1 MRDGCVCVTAYVR
14 GQAAHQEAGRRM
26 RERSQRLGG
35 MQLLSTFHQPLS
47 TYINFYEPY
56 QISINLYQ
64 ISINLL
70 PGPSGAKVLRAAGGG
85 GGSTPRGDG
94 GAQRSAQ
101 KPRAREGD
109 GHAVDERWCC
119 GRGLA
124 LIGVSV
130 CVSVCVCA
138 CLRALHIFVDVY
150 MGGIMI
156 CSCIVMALSH
166 ERDNGQRM
174 RPLHHLCVRE
184 SACVSVCV

>member
-1 MRDGCVCVTAYVR
+1 MCVTAYVR

-47 TYINFYEPY
+47 TYIIFYEPY

-109 GHAVDERWCC
+109 GHVEDDRCC
-119 GRGLA
+119 RVRGLA
-124 LIGVSV
+124 LICV
-130 CVSVCVCA
+130 CVCVCVCVCA
-138 CLRALHIFVDVY
+138 CVCALHLCRCLHGRDYDLQLYCHGFV
-150 MGGIMI
+150 
-156 CSCIVMALSH
+156 A
-166 ERDNGQRM
+166 R
-174 RPLHHLCVRE
+174 
-184 SACVSVCV
+184 A